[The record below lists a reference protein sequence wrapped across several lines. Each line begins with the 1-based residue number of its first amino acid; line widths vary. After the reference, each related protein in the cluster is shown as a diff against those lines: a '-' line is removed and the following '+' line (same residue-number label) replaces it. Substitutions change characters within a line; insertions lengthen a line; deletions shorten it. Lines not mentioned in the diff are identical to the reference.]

1 MNGVDL
7 LKFVQENI
15 VLIAVAFVS
24 GGMLLWPALRRG
36 AAGPTVNTL
45 EATILI
51 NQRDALLLDVR
62 DASDYRQGHILAAR
76 NVPLAQL
83 EARVSDLS
91 KYKERPVI
99 ISCQSGNVSA
109 KAAAVM
115 RRHGFTQ
122 VFNLAGGIAAWQQ
135 AGLPVEK

>member
-7 LKFVQENI
+7 LKFAQENI
-15 VLIAVAFVS
+15 VLVAVAFVS

-51 NQRDALLLDVR
+51 NQQDALVLDVR
-62 DASDYRQGHILAAR
+62 DASDYHQGHILAAR
-76 NVPLAQL
+76 NIPLAQL

-109 KAAAVM
+109 KAAAVL

-122 VFNLAGGIAAWQQ
+122 VFNLAGGIPAWQQ

>member
-7 LKFVQENI
+7 WKFVQENI
-15 VLIAVAFVS
+15 LLVAVAFVS
-24 GGMLLWPALRRG
+24 GGMLLWPGLRRG
-36 AAGPTVNTL
+36 SSGPAVNTL

-51 NQRDALLLDVR
+51 NQKDALVLDVR
-62 DASDYRQGHILAAR
+62 DAGDYHQGHILAAR
-76 NVPLAQL
+76 SIPLAQL
-83 EARVSDLS
+83 EARISDLS

-99 ISCQSGNVSA
+99 ISCQNGNVST
-109 KAAAVM
+109 KAAAVL
-115 RRHGFTQ
+115 RKHGFTQ